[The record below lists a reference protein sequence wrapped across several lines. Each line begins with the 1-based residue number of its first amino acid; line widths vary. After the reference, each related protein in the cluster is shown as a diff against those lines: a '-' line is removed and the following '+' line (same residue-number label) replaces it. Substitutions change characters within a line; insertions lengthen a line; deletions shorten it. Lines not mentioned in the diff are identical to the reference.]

1 MKKLYSFLFNA
12 CTLALV
18 VFLFPAN
25 LTSQQ
30 EINNYT
36 VTKGTSTF
44 SNLVGSTTI
53 IGKSSDDV
61 LSSTQ
66 SIGFTFTFEGNNYTN
81 FKASSNGWITF
92 NTSASTSLASNA
104 NSLATS
110 AYRPLLGP
118 LWDDLECSNSNSDS
132 PYTSYLV
139 SGSAPNRTL
148 TVQWFKSRWYWN
160 SGNDRVSFQVKLY
173 ETTNVIEYYY
183 DMRNL
188 PSSPSASIV
197 ACGLGTSD
205 YLSMS
210 AGTTGGGTSS
220 STFTTNITTV
230 TDNLKITF
238 TPPTPLPSN
247 YIPTSGNNT
256 YTICSGSVYDNGG
269 SAGNYSNSAD
279 GSLTIYPD
287 TPGSAVNITGTSTT
301 ENSYDYFY
309 VYDGETTAAT
319 LLGTYT
325 GNAQAVNHTSTHA
338 SGALTIRLDSDGSVQ
353 YSGVDLAVTCI
364 LPCEVP
370 SALTSSS
377 VTSNSATI
385 SWTAPASAPSDGY
398 DYYLSTSATDPTSGT
413 AATNVTGAGVL
424 TAGLTSLTSGT
435 TYYYWVR
442 SNCGSGDLSDWTSS
456 SSFTT
461 LEVAPAITSFTPSGG
476 CASLAEVVVTGTNF
490 GGVTTMTIGGTAVT
504 SFTVDSDTQITAT
517 VGVGSDGVIYV
528 ENTAGNASSGSSF
541 TFTVGSASI
550 TTQPE
555 ATLDIAAGNSDV
567 ISVVATGASSYQWQ
581 YSEDNT
587 AWSDVVDGTPAN
599 VTYSGA
605 TTANLSI
612 QPNTSVAGA
621 VGYYK
626 CVAQCGDVS
635 SSTATVTFVQ
645 YCSQTGG
652 TDSGVVGVTFGTI
665 DNTTSNPY
673 IPPYSDYYNEFEEQF
688 LRNTSY
694 DLNVY
699 INTGGAFTNYQTA
712 WIDWDGSG
720 TFDGDEEYDLG
731 IADEVTNGLSS
742 NCPVSI
748 TVPSDAVEGNIR
760 MRILSVYNVAG
771 SACASF
777 TYGEVEDYRL
787 VVRFSNIWAGST
799 NTDWHTASNWT
810 SNELPTTL
818 SIVEI
823 ADVTNQ
829 PLVTQDVTVA
839 SLTIDASADV
849 TCSAGSLTVLGA
861 LLNNG
866 TLNIGKSTVNTDG
879 DFDGTAGS
887 IVMTDATAN
896 LTLSSTVTSLG
907 GLTTDLG
914 TVTYDGT
921 TQNVLVDTYNNLS
934 IASAGVKTAL
944 GAITVNGNLTTAATT
959 GSRLDMGTNQLNVAG
974 DLTVGAQNGLDLT
987 DASSS
992 LILNGAAYQTITHPG
1007 NATAAGGSTVTED
1020 YTTQAIFMTTDN
1032 SGSYDVFTN
1041 SGTTASTLTGPSA
1054 GNGGSGT
1061 YVYFEGSGGFNGE
1074 TNYITETFDFSTYN
1088 SPQISYYYHMF
1099 GLDIGSLALQV
1110 NVGSGWTSLWSVSGM
1125 QQGSSES
1132 GFGQNTVS
1140 LAAYAG
1146 EASCQVR
1153 FLATRADGYDSD
1165 IALDDIVVSDLV
1177 GAITGNFEFVNLT
1190 VNNTGGNAV
1199 LSSAVEMD
1207 GALTLTSGYLD
1218 ASSFDLTLSSSAT
1231 SSAGSDA
1238 SHVIGTMVKTT
1249 AATSAFTFPLGDG
1262 TWYKAIGITPNSA
1275 SSTVWT
1281 AEYFNSEYATTTVD
1295 PANTGDIDHIS
1306 AYEYWDLDKS
1316 GSANA
1321 VIALPWVSQNA
1332 VSVYADLRLAHFD
1345 GTDWDMITATPV
1357 GDNTSGV
1364 VTSGSAVT
1372 TYSPFTLASS
1382 SSTNVLPITLVSFSG
1397 EKKDNRNILNWTT
1410 ASEINNAYFTIEKS
1424 YNGFDFEFVGT
1435 QEGSSPS
1442 TQIRN
1447 YSLTDY
1453 NILETLNYYRL
1464 KQTDFDGE
1472 SVFSKTISI
1481 DNRVDDSFKEIIGR
1495 TNLLGQDVDE
1505 FYNGIVIVRY
1515 KDGTSQ
1521 KYYQF
1526 K

>member
-1 MKKLYSFLFNA
+1 MKNFLFLPGFKTLFSLLIIIIPFVGQA
-12 CTLALV
+12 QCTHTLNMV
-18 VFLFPAN
+18 DSYGDGWNGGV
-25 LTSQQ
+25 LTINVNGASVGTFTIGSGSSGTGTFSASDGDDIDVYWSSTGSWASERSWSIDDGYGAGT
-30 EINNYT
+30 EIGSGN
-36 VTKGTSTF
+36 GTSTV
-44 SNLVGSTTI
+44 NDLVG
-53 IGKSSDDV
+53 
-61 LSSTQ
+61 
-66 SIGFTFTFEGNNYTN
+66 N
-81 FKASSNGWITF
+81 
-92 NTSASTSLASNA
+92 
-104 NSLATS
+104 
-110 AYRPLLGP
+110 
-118 LWDDLECSNSNSDS
+118 CS
-132 PYTSYLV
+132 P
-139 SGSAPNRTL
+139 P
-148 TVQWFKSRWYWN
+148 
-160 SGNDRVSFQVKLY
+160 
-173 ETTNVIEYYY
+173 
-183 DMRNL
+183 
-188 PSSPSASIV
+188 P
-197 ACGLGTSD
+197 
-205 YLSMS
+205 
-210 AGTTGGGTSS
+210 
-220 STFTTNITTV
+220 TNIVPVTGATTH
-230 TDNLKITF
+230 TD
-238 TPPTPLPSN
+238 
-247 YIPTSGNNT
+247 
-256 YTICSGSVYDNGG
+256 CSGSVYDAGG
-269 SAGNYSNSAD
+269 SGGNYSSSSD
-279 GSLTIYPD
+279 GILKIYPS
-287 TPGSAVNITGTSTT
+287 TVGALVNITGTSTT
-301 ENSYDYFY
+301 ENNYDYVY
-309 VYDGETTAAT
+309 VFDGPTTADP

-325 GNAQAVNHTSTHA
+325 GTGQAINHTSSHA
-338 SGALTIRLDSDGSVQ
+338 SGALTIRLTSDGSVTA
-353 YSGVDLAVTCI
+353 SGLDLAVSCVI
-364 LPCEVP
+364 PCLAP

-377 VTSNSATI
+377 ITATTATI
-385 SWTAPASAPSDGY
+385 SWTAPSPAPSDGY
-398 DYYLSTSATDPTSGT
+398 DYYYDPSSSAPSNSATPSGSV
-413 AATNVTGAGVL
+413 AAGVL
-424 TAGLTSLTSGT
+424 TDNLSGLTAGT

-461 LEVAPAITSFTPSGG
+461 SEAAPTITSFTPSGG

-490 GGVTTMTIGGTAVT
+490 GGVTIMTIGGTAVT
-504 SFTVDSDTQITAT
+504 SFTVDNSTQITAI
-517 VGVGSDGVIYV
+517 VGTGSDGVIYV

-581 YSEDNT
+581 YSEDNI
-587 AWSDVVDGTPAN
+587 AWSNIADGTPAN

-635 SSTATVTFVQ
+635 SSSATVTFVQ

-699 INTGGAFTNYQTA
+699 VNTGGAYTNYQTA

-787 VVRFSNIWAGST
+787 VVRFPNIWGGAID
-799 NTDWHTASNWT
+799 TDWHTTANWT
-810 SNELPTTL
+810 SNELPTPL
-818 SIVEI
+818 SIIEI
-823 ADVTNQ
+823 PASANLPV
-829 PLVTQDVTVA
+829 VSQDVTVA
-839 SLTIDASADV
+839 SLTIDATADV
-849 TCSAGSLTVLGA
+849 TCSSGSLTVLGA

-887 IVMTDATAN
+887 IVMTDAAAN

-907 GLTTDLG
+907 GLNTDLG
-914 TVTYDGT
+914 TVTYDGS

-934 IASAGVKTAL
+934 IATAGVKTAL
-944 GAITVNGNLTTAATT
+944 GTLTLNGNLTTAATN
-959 GSRLDMGTNQLNVAG
+959 GSRLDMGANQLNMAG
-974 DLTVGAQNGLDLT
+974 NLTVGAQNGLDLT
-987 DASSS
+987 DASA
-992 LILNGAAYQTITHPG
+992 LLTLNGTADQSITHPG

-1032 SGSYDVFTN
+1032 SGSYDAFTN
-1041 SGTTASTLTGPSA
+1041 SGTTATTLTGPSA

-1061 YVYFEGSGGFNGE
+1061 YIYFEGSGGFNGE

-1153 FLATRADGYDSD
+1153 FLATRADGFDSD

-1190 VNNTGGNAV
+1190 VNNTGGNIDL
-1199 LSSAVEMD
+1199 LSDVEMD
-1207 GALTLTSGYLD
+1207 GALTLTTGDID
-1218 ASSFDLTLSSSAT
+1218 ASKKTLTLSSSAT

-1249 AATSAFTFPLGDG
+1249 AATSPFTFPLGDG
-1262 TWYKAIGITPNSA
+1262 TWYKAIGITPDA
-1275 SSTVWT
+1275 TSSTVWT

-1382 SSTNVLPITLVSFSG
+1382 TSSNTLPIELVSFSG

-1424 YNGFDFEFVGT
+1424 YNGFDFEWVGT
-1435 QEGSSPS
+1435 QEGTSPS
-1442 TQIRN
+1442 TQIIN
-1447 YSLTDY
+1447 YSLSDY
-1453 NILETLNYYRL
+1453 DVLETLNYYRL
-1464 KQTDFDGE
+1464 KQTDFDGKFE
-1472 SVFSKTISI
+1472 YSNTISI
-1481 DNRVDDSFKEIIGR
+1481 DNRVDNSFKEIMGR
-1495 TNLLGQDVDE
+1495 TNLLGQEVDE

-1521 KYYQF
+1521 KFYQF